1 MNSSKGFHAGLPDR
15 GRKQGTTLQTDW
27 VSFGKPIWVTSR
39 KRRSLEK
46 TSEFRQARTAGEIST
61 LSFYFEHDGEIHSV
75 MVTDDGAVVLQDVY
89 HETADEIGLVLD
101 LKRVLLDGIC
111 AEHDIQP
118 SRRAEVGRP

>member
-1 MNSSKGFHAGLPDR
+1 MLRRPPSSTLFPY
-15 GRKQGTTLQTDW
+15 TTL
-27 VSFGKPIWVTSR
+27 F
-39 KRRSLEK
+39 RSHLEK

-61 LSFYFEHDGEIHSV
+61 LSFYFEHDGEIHPV

-111 AEHDIQP
+111 EEHDIQP
-118 SRRAEVGRP
+118 SRKAQVGRP